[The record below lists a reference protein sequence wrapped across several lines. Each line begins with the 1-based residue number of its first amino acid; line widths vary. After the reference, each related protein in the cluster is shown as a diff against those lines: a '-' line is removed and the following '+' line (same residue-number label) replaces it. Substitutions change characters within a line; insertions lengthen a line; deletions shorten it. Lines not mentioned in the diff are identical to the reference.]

1 MADRVLF
8 VASSPEDFI
17 RGITVPQQMISD
29 LLEISRL
36 PPAVVDQ
43 IGNAVEAAPGFL
55 DDTRLESLVKE
66 TIQTEAAVKA
76 VVSALRNLRAE
87 TVHKTLDAVEKWR
100 EADPRHF
107 YKFPDEAFK
116 AVREAL
122 PRLVRHSAALDR
134 YRKAKRLS
142 TLTGHQAKQIEIVC
156 DARPVF
162 DRERSTIEGFVTQTT
177 LKVVYEGQTDNSAC
191 IEVVLTP
198 KMLAELLE
206 RAQKA
211 QKKIQVLRESVER
224 WIPNGLAADTLQTTD
239 GDGS

>member
-17 RGITVPQQMISD
+17 RGVTVPQQMISD
-29 LLEISRL
+29 LLEISRI
-36 PPAVVDQ
+36 PPAVIDQ

-55 DDTRLESLVKE
+55 DEVRLERLVSE
-66 TIQTEAAVKA
+66 AIQAEASAKA

-87 TVHKTLDAVEKWR
+87 TVHKTLDAVDKWR
-100 EADPRHF
+100 DADPRHF
-107 YKFPDEAFK
+107 DKFPDEAFD
-116 AVREAL
+116 AVRSAL
-122 PRLVRHSAALDR
+122 PRLVRQSAALDR
-134 YRKAKRLS
+134 HRKAKRLS

-162 DRERSTIEGFVTQTT
+162 DREQRTIEGFVTQTT
-177 LKVVYEGQTDNSAC
+177 LKLVYESQTDDTAC
-191 IEVVLTP
+191 IEVALTP
-198 KMLAELLE
+198 KMLAELLD
-206 RAQKA
+206 RAEKA

-224 WIPNGLAADTLQTTD
+224 CIPDGLAANTIQTTD